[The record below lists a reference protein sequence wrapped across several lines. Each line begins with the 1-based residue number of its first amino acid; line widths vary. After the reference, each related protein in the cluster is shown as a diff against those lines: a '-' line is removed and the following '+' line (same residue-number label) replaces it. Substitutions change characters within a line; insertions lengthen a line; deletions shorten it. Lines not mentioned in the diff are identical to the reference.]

1 MTLEDNPRPLSSK
14 QRVFADEYLK
24 CFNASEAAR
33 RAGYTGRPD
42 VVGPRLLVNVG
53 IKAIVNA
60 RIAKSQMSADEAL
73 KLLAE
78 QGRATIGTFFKIVEE
93 WTFYPLP
100 TYEIIDAKEVI
111 DDTNPDKPVTRISYW
126 VRHIA
131 IDLDKVIDPGYSGLL
146 QEFSDSPKDGVTIK
160 IYNKQTALDKIL
172 RVHGKYKD
180 NENPNSDQ
188 ANTLQALPSLPADLI
203 APDFLNVYRD
213 IKAKRHTEYVLKGG
227 RGSTKSSFVGL
238 VFIYLLVNNPNAH
251 ALALRQ
257 VKDTLRDSVYGQFK
271 WAINELG
278 LTDSFKCT
286 LSPLEIE
293 YIPTHQK
300 IYFRGADDPA
310 NIKSIKPPFG
320 HIGFLWFE
328 ELDQFHG
335 PEAVRNIVQSALR
348 GGEEAFMFKS
358 FNPPRTSA
366 SWVNKYCQIPKTSQY
381 QHHSSYLTV
390 PREWLGKPWIEEA
403 EHLKEVNPK
412 AYDHEYLG
420 IANGTGGTV
429 FENVTIRKITNE
441 EITQFDHVLHGLDFG
456 YYPDPLSY
464 GRMHYDAA
472 RMTLYIFDEYRVNKA
487 SNRSVYD
494 ALVSKG
500 LNPDDLVI
508 ADSAEPK
515 SIADFREYGATIRGA
530 EKGPDSVSYSMKWLQ
545 SLKAI
550 VIDNER
556 APEHAEEFLNYELEQ
571 DKNGEIISA
580 YPDKNN
586 HAIDDVRYATN
597 LIWRRRGA

>member
-1 MTLEDNPRPLSSK
+1 MSGSTRPHKLNRK
-14 QRVFADEYLK
+14 QQVFVAEYLQ
-24 CFNASEAAR
+24 CFNGLAAAR
-33 RAGYTGRPD
+33 KAGYKEHSARTMASNLL
-42 VVGPRLLVNVG
+42 RLPHVRA
-53 IKAIVNA
+53 AIDEH
-60 RIAKSQMSADEAL
+60 IADSQMSADEAL
-73 KLLAE
+73 ILMRKMAKGE
-78 QGRATIGTFFKIVEE
+78 IPTKKVVSTSSADVTTTVD
-93 WTFYPLP
+93 
-100 TYEIIDAKEVI
+100 TYEQIDA
-111 DDTNPDKPVTRISYW
+111 
-126 VRHIA
+126 
-131 IDLDKVIDPGYSGLL
+131 LDKVLRVSGKYRETNEDAG
-146 QEFSDSPKDGVTIK
+146 QD
-160 IYNKQTALDKIL
+160 QAATAL
-172 RVHGKYKD
+172 
-180 NENPNSDQ
+180 S
-188 ANTLQALPSLPADLI
+188 ALPADLI
-203 APDFLNVYRD
+203 APAFLDVYRD

-227 RGSTKSSFVGL
+227 RGSTKSSFVSL
-238 VFIYLLVNNPNAH
+238 AIFYLLINNPDTH
-251 ALALRQ
+251 VLALRQ
-257 VKDTLRDSVYGQFK
+257 VKDTLRDSVYGQLK

-293 YIPTHQK
+293 YIPTKQK

-320 HIGFLWFE
+320 HIGILWFE

-335 PEAVRNIVQSALR
+335 PEQVRNIVQSALR

-358 FNPPRTSA
+358 FNPPRTSS
-366 SWVNKYCQIPKTSQY
+366 SWVNKYCQIPKANQY

-390 PREWLGKPWIEEA
+390 PAEWLGKPWIEEA
-403 EHLKEVNPK
+403 EHLKEVNPT
-412 AYDHEYLG
+412 AYDHEYMG
-420 IANGTGGTV
+420 IANGTGGRV
-429 FENVTIRKITNE
+429 FENVTLRKITDD
-441 EITQFDHVLHGLDFG
+441 EIKQFDHVLHGLDWG

-472 RMTLYIFDEYRVNKA
+472 RMTLYIFDEYRANKQ
-487 SNRSVYD
+487 SNRVVYD
-494 ALVSKG
+494 ALSQKG
-500 LNPDDLVI
+500 WQTDDLLI

-515 SIADFREYGATIRGA
+515 SIADFREYGANIRGA

-550 VIDNER
+550 IIDNER
-556 APEHAEEFLNYELEQ
+556 APEHATEFLDYELEQ

>member
-1 MTLEDNPRPLSSK
+1 LSDSASLHKLNRK
-14 QRVFADEYLK
+14 QQIFVAEYLQ
-24 CFNASEAAR
+24 CFNGLAAAR
-33 RAGYTGRPD
+33 KAGYKEHSARTIASNLL
-42 VVGPRLLVNVG
+42 RLPHVRA
-53 IKAIVNA
+53 AIDE
-60 RIAKSQMSADEAL
+60 RIAESQMSADEAL
-73 KLLAE
+73 IRLA
-78 QGRATIGTFFKIVEE
+78 QHARASISDVITEEGDIDWKKVNENGCIVKSISPGL
-93 WTFYPLP
+93 YG
-100 TYEIIDAKEVI
+100 
-111 DDTNPDKPVTRISYW
+111 TRIEITDSLS
-126 VRHIA
+126 A
-131 IDLDKVIDPGYSGLL
+131 I
-146 QEFSDSPKDGVTIK
+146 
-160 IYNKQTALDKIL
+160 DKIL
-172 RVHGKYKD
+172 RVTGKYK
-180 NENPNSDQ
+180 ENIDDLADKDKTSP
-188 ANTLQALPSLPADLI
+188 LLSLPADLI

-213 IKAKRHTEYVLKGG
+213 IKNKHHTEYVLKGG
-227 RGSTKSSFVGL
+227 RGSTKSSFVSL

-257 VKDTLRDSVYGQFK
+257 VKDTLRDSVYGQLK

-390 PREWLGKPWIEEA
+390 PQEWLGKPWIEEA

-429 FENVTIRKITNE
+429 FENVTIRKITND
-441 EITQFDHVLHGLDFG
+441 EISQFDHVLHGVDWG
-456 YYPDPLSY
+456 YYPDPFSY
-464 GRMHYDAA
+464 GRMHYDTA

-494 ALVSKG
+494 ALVGKG

-597 LIWRRRGA
+597 LIWRRRGQ

>member
-1 MTLEDNPRPLSSK
+1 MVSSLPVERKLTYK
-14 QRVFADEYLK
+14 QQIFINEFLT

-33 RAGYTGRPD
+33 RAGYKTKANVRGSN
-42 VVGPRLLVNVG
+42 LLNNPM
-53 IKAIVNA
+53 IKAQIDL
-60 RIAKSQMSADEAL
+60 RISESQMSADEAL
-73 KLLAE
+73 IRLA
-78 QGRATIGTFFKIVEE
+78 QHGRASIADVINAKGN
-93 WTFYPLP
+93 
-100 TYEIIDAKEVI
+100 IDW
-111 DDTNPDKPVTRISYW
+111 DKVYKNGSVVKSISPSRYGTRIEI
-126 VRHIA
+126 V
-131 IDLDKVIDPGYSGLL
+131 
-146 QEFSDSPKDGVTIK
+146 DS
-160 IYNKQTALDKIL
+160 QSALDKIL
-172 RVHGKYKD
+172 RVNGKYKD
-180 NENPNSDQ
+180 RSDEADGQ
-188 ANTLQALPSLPADLI
+188 AQGFKPLQSLPADLI

-213 IKAKRHTEYVLKGG
+213 IKAKAHTEYVLKGG
-227 RGSTKSSFVGL
+227 RGSTKSSFVSL
-238 VFIYLLVNNPNAH
+238 AIIHLLVNNPGAH

-257 VKDTLRDSVYGQFK
+257 VKDTLRDSVYGQLK

-278 LTDSFKCT
+278 VAESFKCT
-286 LSPLEIE
+286 TSPLEIE
-293 YIPTHQK
+293 YLPTKQK

-348 GGEEAFMFKS
+348 GGDEAFMFKS
-358 FNPPRTSA
+358 FNPPRTSS
-366 SWVNKYCQIPKTSQY
+366 SWVNKYCEIPKANQY

-390 PREWLGKPWIEEA
+390 PVEWLGKPWIDEA
-403 EHLKEVNPK
+403 EHLRDVNPK
-412 AYDHEYLG
+412 AYEHEYLG
-420 IANGTGGTV
+420 IANGTGGRV
-429 FENVTIRKITNE
+429 FENVVIRKITDD
-441 EITQFDHVLHGLDFG
+441 EILEFDHVLHGLDWG

-472 RMTLYIFDEYRVNKA
+472 RMTLFIYGEYRANKQ

-494 ALVSKG
+494 ALVKKG
-500 LNPDDLVI
+500 LGVADVLI

-515 SIADFREYGATIRGA
+515 SIADFREYGANIRGA

-545 SLKAI
+545 SLKSI

-556 APEHAEEFLNYELEQ
+556 APEHATEFLDYELDR

-580 YPDKNN
+580 YPDRNN

-597 LIWRRRGA
+597 LIWRRRGQ

>member
-1 MTLEDNPRPLSSK
+1 MSDAPPKLTRK
-14 QRVFADEYLK
+14 QQVFVNEYLK

-42 VVGPRLLVNVG
+42 VIGSRLLGIVG
-53 IKAIVNA
+53 IKTAIDA
-60 RIAKSQMSADEAL
+60 RIAESQMSADEAL
-73 KLLAE
+73 IRVS
-78 QGRATIGTFFKIVEE
+78 QH
-93 WTFYPLP
+93 
-100 TYEIIDAKEVI
+100 AKASITDVI
-111 DDTNPDKPVTRISYW
+111 DDEGHIDWDKVTQNGYLVKSISPGRWGTRIEI
-126 VRHIA
+126 V
-131 IDLDKVIDPGYSGLL
+131 
-146 QEFSDSPKDGVTIK
+146 DS
-160 IYNKQTALDKIL
+160 QSALDKIL
-172 RVHGKYKD
+172 KVHGKYK
-180 NENPNSDQ
+180 EATQESGS
-188 ANTLQALPSLPADLI
+188 ATLSSLPFLPADLI

-213 IKAKRHTEYVLKGG
+213 IKNTPHTEYVLKGG
-227 RGSTKSSFVGL
+227 RGSTKSSAVSLFV
-238 VFIYLLVNNPNAH
+238 IYLLVNNPDTH

-293 YIPTHQK
+293 YIPTKQK

-320 HIGFLWFE
+320 HIGILWFE

-358 FNPPRTSA
+358 FNPPRTSS
-366 SWVNKYCQIPKTSQY
+366 SWVNKYCEIPKATQY

-390 PREWLGKPWIEEA
+390 PAEWLGKPWIEEA
-403 EHLKEVNPK
+403 EHLKEVNPT
-412 AYDHEYLG
+412 AYEHEYLG
-420 IANGTGGTV
+420 IANGTGGRV
-429 FENVTIRKITNE
+429 FENVTLRKITDD
-441 EITQFDHVLHGLDFG
+441 EIKQFDHVLHGLDWG
-456 YYPDPLSY
+456 YYPDPVSY

-472 RMTLYIFDEYRVNKA
+472 RMTLYIYDEYRSNKQ
-487 SNRSVYD
+487 SNRVVYD
-494 ALVSKG
+494 VLIRKG
-500 LNPDDLVI
+500 LRPDDLLI

-515 SIADFREYGATIRGA
+515 SIADFREYGANIRGA

-550 VIDNER
+550 IIDNER
-556 APEHAEEFLNYELEQ
+556 APEHAAEFLDYELDQ

>member
-1 MTLEDNPRPLSSK
+1 MIPEARPRKLSNK
-14 QRVFADEYLK
+14 RQIFINEYLK
-24 CFNASEAAR
+24 CFNGAEAAR
-33 RAGYTGRPD
+33 RAGYAEESVRVSASSILSDP
-42 VVGPRLLVNVG
+42 N
-53 IKAIVNA
+53 IAAIVDA
-60 RIAKSQMSADEAL
+60 RIAESQMSADEAL
-73 KLLAE
+73 IRVS
-78 QGRATIGTFFKIVEE
+78 QH
-93 WTFYPLP
+93 
-100 TYEIIDAKEVI
+100 AKASITDVI
-111 DDTNPDKPVTRISYW
+111 DDNGHIDWNKVTKNGYLVKSISPGKFGTRIEL
-126 VRHIA
+126 V
-131 IDLDKVIDPGYSGLL
+131 
-146 QEFSDSPKDGVTIK
+146 DS
-160 IYNKQTALDKIL
+160 QAALDKIL
-172 RVHGKYKD
+172 KVHGKYKEAAKD
-180 NENPNSDQ
+180 NESETPS
-188 ANTLQALPSLPADLI
+188 ALLSLPADLI

-227 RGSTKSSFVGL
+227 RGSTKSSFVSL
-238 VFIYLLVNNPNAH
+238 AIFYLLINNPDTH
-251 ALALRQ
+251 VLALRQ
-257 VKDTLRDSVYGQFK
+257 VKDTLRDSVYGQLK

-293 YIPTHQK
+293 YIPTKQK

-320 HIGFLWFE
+320 HIGILWFE

-335 PEAVRNIVQSALR
+335 PEQVRNIVQSALR

-358 FNPPRTSA
+358 FNPPRTSS
-366 SWVNKYCQIPKTSQY
+366 SWVNKYCQIPKANQY

-390 PREWLGKPWIEEA
+390 PAEWLGKPWIEEA

-420 IANGTGGTV
+420 IANGTGGRV
-429 FENVTIRKITNE
+429 FENVTLRKITDD
-441 EITQFDHVLHGLDFG
+441 EIKQFDHVLHGLDWG

-464 GRMHYDAA
+464 GRMHYDTA
-472 RMTLYIFDEYRVNKA
+472 RMTLYIYGEYRANKQ
-487 SNRSVYD
+487 SNRVVYD
-494 ALVSKG
+494 ALIQKG
-500 LNPDDLVI
+500 WQTDDLLI

-515 SIADFREYGATIRGA
+515 SIADFREYGANIRGA

-550 VIDNER
+550 IIDNER
-556 APEHAEEFLNYELEQ
+556 APEHAEEFLNYELDQ